1 MISMAKTKQEKKK
14 KEKKK
19 VGITSTRCNE
29 HIEIYKTYLCT
40 KKGCFKKFK
49 EPKTKYWFMTT

>member
-1 MISMAKTKQEKKK
+1 MISMAKTKQEKK

-40 KKGCFKKFK
+40 RKKAVLKKFK